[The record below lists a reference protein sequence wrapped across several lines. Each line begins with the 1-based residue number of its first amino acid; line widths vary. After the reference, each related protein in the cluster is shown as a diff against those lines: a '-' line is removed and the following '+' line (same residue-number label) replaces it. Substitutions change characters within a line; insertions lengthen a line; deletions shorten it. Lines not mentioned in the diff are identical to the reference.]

1 MFQNHNSIG
10 QNNTEQN
17 KGRQNNTWIGDSH
30 SKTRQHRPFCSHHK
44 SRFPHTRTST
54 GTPTQDTPACT
65 TPSQASAPPFL
76 HPSSF
81 PPSSFPQGATSHALG
96 KQTPTQPFQK
106 NSMKSKLFGNKPTPS
121 TQASQQD
128 SSMHHTLTGIR
139 PTFLHPSFFPP
150 SSFSQG
156 ATSHALGKQ
165 TPTQPFQK
173 NSMKSKLFGN
183 KPTPSTQ
190 ASQQD
195 SSMHHTLTG
204 IRPTFLHPSF
214 FPPSSFSQ
222 GATSHALGKQ
232 TPTQPFQKNSMKSKL
247 FGNKPTPSTQAS
259 QQDSS
264 MHHTLTGIRPTF
276 LHPSFFPP
284 SSFSQ
289 GATSHALGKQ
299 TPTQPFQK
307 NSMKSKLFGNKP
319 TPSTQ
324 ASQQDSSMH
333 HTLTGIRPTFLH
345 PSFFPPSSFSQGA
358 TSHALGKQTPTQP
371 FQKNSMKSKL
381 FGNKPTPS
389 TQGHPPPH
397 RHPNTCPN
405 RDTLTCTT
413 PTHAPTGHSSMHHT
427 LTGIRPTLLAS
438 FLLSPPSSFPLPPFL
453 KAPLPMLL
461 ARRHQH
467 SHFKKV

>member
-121 TQASQQD
+121 TQTPQHMPPQQD
-128 SSMHHTLTGIR
+128 SNMHHTLKTGIST
-139 PTFLHPSFFPP
+139 PPFLHPSFFPP

-183 KPTPSTQ
+183 KPTPSTHTP
-190 ASQQD
+190 QQD
-195 SSMHHTLTG
+195 PSMHHTLKTG
-204 IRPTFLHPSF
+204 IPTPPFLHP
-214 FPPSSFSQ
+214 
-222 GATSHALGKQ
+222 L
-232 TPTQPFQKNSMKSKL
+232 
-247 FGNKPTPSTQAS
+247 
-259 QQDSS
+259 
-264 MHHTLTGIRPTF
+264 
-276 LHPSFFPP
+276 PSF
-284 SSFSQ
+284 
-289 GATSHALGKQ
+289 
-299 TPTQPFQK
+299 
-307 NSMKSKLFGNKP
+307 
-319 TPSTQ
+319 
-324 ASQQDSSMH
+324 
-333 HTLTGIRPTFLH
+333 R
-345 PSFFPPSSFSQGA
+345 
-358 TSHALGKQTPTQP
+358 
-371 FQKNSMKSKL
+371 
-381 FGNKPTPS
+381 
-389 TQGHPPPH
+389 
-397 RHPNTCPN
+397 
-405 RDTLTCTT
+405 
-413 PTHAPTGHSSMHHT
+413 
-427 LTGIRPTLLAS
+427 
-438 FLLSPPSSFPLPPFL
+438 LPPFL

-461 ARRHQH
+461 ANKHQH
-467 SHFKKV
+467 SHFRKTQ